1 MGARHGYAR
10 SRRWSIS
17 KLIKAVMSTFLATLY
32 TWVYY
37 FTLQHDPGGD
47 MGVPPRSLFF
57 LSSSSPS
64 SASLFLSLL
73 FSLSLLP
80 CTQ

>member
-1 MGARHGYAR
+1 
-10 SRRWSIS
+10 
-17 KLIKAVMSTFLATLY
+17 
-32 TWVYY
+32 
-37 FTLQHDPGGD
+37 
-47 MGVPPRSLFF
+47 MGVPPRSLFS

-73 FSLSLLP
+73 FSLSRLP